1 MKNLNIKILVILFLS
16 FIIVSSSCNDKEDKT
31 KGNIVVSCVPL
42 EGENVDVSSLTVE
55 LHKNADYKTVF
66 KTATATGSATT
77 SSVTFPDIDNGSY
90 YLLAWKDLDNNQDYS
105 SGDYFGF
112 SDIRIIVDGEE
123 VTYTIKVYVA
133 D

>member
-1 MKNLNIKILVILFLS
+1 MKNINIKLLVILFLG
-16 FIIVSSSCNDKEDKT
+16 FIIISSSCKDEDKT
-31 KGNIVVSCVPL
+31 KGNIVVTCVPL
-42 EGENVDVSSLTVE
+42 DGENIDVSSLTVE

-66 KTATATGSATT
+66 KTATASGSATT
-77 SSVTFPDIDNGSY
+77 SSVTFPDVDNGSY

-112 SDIRIIVDGEE
+112 IDTRIKVDGEE
-123 VTYTIKVYVA
+123 VAFTINVYVA